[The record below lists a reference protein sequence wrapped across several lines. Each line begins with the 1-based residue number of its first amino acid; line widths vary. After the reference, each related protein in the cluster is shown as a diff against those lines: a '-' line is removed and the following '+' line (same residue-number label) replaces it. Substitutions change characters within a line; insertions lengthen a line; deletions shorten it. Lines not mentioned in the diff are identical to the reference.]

1 MIAVLKNGVPQ
12 EQVDNLIAW
21 LNGQDVQVHISKGD
35 SETVLGLVGD
45 TSKIDIELL
54 EGLDIIR
61 SVMRVS
67 EPFKNASFSGVLS
80 FGRVKS
86 EAKTGSKQPKKS

>member
-1 MIAVLKNGVPQ
+1 MYNAIGMSENILNHSIGVASIKQSTVSPTVN
-12 EQVDNLIAW
+12 ESNL
-21 LNGQDVQVHISKGD
+21 
-35 SETVLGLVGD
+35 T
-45 TSKIDIELL
+45 
-54 EGLDIIR
+54 
-61 SVMRVS
+61 S